1 AVKDLLLKNHRAVNW
16 LPDNIKEGRMGNF
29 LENVIDWG
37 LSRERYWGTPLPVWT
52 CGCGH
57 IHVVGSIAELKEM
70 GENVPEDI
78 ELHKPFIDAV
88 ILRCPQCGGD
98 MKRVPEVIDCWYDSG
113 SMPFAQWHYPFEN
126 KELFEKRFPADFISE
141 AVDQT
146 RGWFYTLL
154 AIGTLVFERNPFEN
168 CIVLGHVQDKDG
180 QKMSKHKG
188 NVVDPWAVLDKQ
200 GADAVR
206 WYFYVNS
213 APWLPS
219 RFYDDAVSEAQR
231 KFMGTLWNT
240 YAFYILYAD
249 IDSFNPK
256 EHTLSLN
263 NVMDRWILSRLHT
276 LIKTVGQY
284 LDNYRITEPAR
295 ELDKFVDELSNWY
308 VRRCR
313 SRFWA
318 AGMEQDKVD
327 AFLTL
332 YTVLETL
339 CRLAAPFVPFITE
352 TMYQNLVR
360 SVDSAAPESVHLCSF
375 PVADE
380 KYIDKALEE
389 GMDAVLKVVVLG
401 RSARNTAGIKN
412 RQPVANM
419 FVAGLPDPGEMF
431 TELIEGELN
440 IKQVSFGADVAQYI
454 AYSIKPQLKTLGP
467 KYGRLINAIREHL
480 SSGDGVDIVSA
491 VRGGGTYSFTVDGTE
506 VALTEE
512 DLLIE
517 PRQKEGFVVET
528 EGGVGVILE
537 TTLSDELIEE
547 GFVRELIS
555 KIQTMRKEAG
565 FEVMDHIRFALAG
578 NDRLKG
584 VVERNAD
591 EIKSEVLAD
600 EIGDT
605 LSGYQ
610 KEWDINGEKAVLS
623 VQKLG

>member
-1 AVKDLLLKNHRAVNW
+1 
-16 LPDNIKEGRMGNF
+16 
-29 LENVIDWG
+29 
-37 LSRERYWGTPLPVWT
+37 
-52 CGCGH
+52 
-57 IHVVGSIAELKEM
+57 
-70 GENVPEDI
+70 
-78 ELHKPFIDAV
+78 
-88 ILRCPQCGGD
+88 

-206 WYFYVNS
+206 WYFYVSS

-219 RFYDDAVSEAQR
+219 RFYDEAVSEAQR

-318 AGMEQDKVD
+318 AGMEQDKAD

-412 RQPVANM
+412 RQPIARM
-419 FVAGLPDPGEMF
+419 YVAGLPDPGEMF
-431 TELIEGELN
+431 TELIAGELN
-440 IKQVSFGADVAQYI
+440 IKQVSFGADIARYI
-454 AYSIKPQLKTLGP
+454 AYNIKPQLKTLGP
-467 KYGRLINAIREHL
+467 KYGKLINALREHL
-480 SSGDGVDIVSA
+480 SSGDGINIVSA
-491 VRGGGTYSFTVDGTE
+491 VRGGGTYSFTVDGAE

-537 TTLSDELIEE
+537 TTLTDELIEE

-578 NDRLKG
+578 NDRLGG
-584 VVERNAD
+584 VVQRNAD